1 MEFKEIINAIRQ
13 YPWQVT
19 VAVISLIPLYIIDLK
34 FLAKR
39 KVGLSRKIEIAKE
52 RGHVTKGMIIK
63 KDAKRITV
71 NRSNSDHNYWAARY
85 TYTVA
90 GKEYCRKF
98 SCSPLSSTR
107 SHLRTI
113 INVYWIDDP
122 ARPFWDYSEDPLGD
136 LYNILPHCS
145 HGSSLFSLFSSCL
158 VVLMR
163 SDSIKYQL
171 FPDSIHKFS
180 GLCGQSP
187 DFAEISGFYKI
198 PFHHPAS
205 TAAED
210 LVTGKI
216 LR

>member
-113 INVYWIDDP
+113 INVYWINDP

-136 LYNILPHCS
+136 LYNIFTRCS

-180 GLCGQSP
+180 GLCGQFP

-210 LVTGKI
+210 LVTRKI

>member
-39 KVGLSRKIEIAKE
+39 KVGLSRKIEIVKE

-113 INVYWIDDP
+113 INVYWIHDP

-136 LYNILPHCS
+136 LYNI
-145 HGSSLFSLFSSCL
+145 FTT
-158 VVLMR
+158 
-163 SDSIKYQL
+163 L
-171 FPDSIHKFS
+171 FPWIVAILLILFLPGGADAVRQYQI
-180 GLCGQSP
+180 P
-187 DFAEISGFYKI
+187 TISG
-198 PFHHPAS
+198 
-205 TAAED
+205 
-210 LVTGKI
+210 
-216 LR
+216 

>member
-71 NRSNSDHNYWAARY
+71 NRSNSDHNY
-85 TYTVA
+85 
-90 GKEYCRKF
+90 CRKF

-136 LYNILPHCS
+136 LYNI
-145 HGSSLFSLFSSCL
+145 FTT
-158 VVLMR
+158 
-163 SDSIKYQL
+163 L
-171 FPDSIHKFS
+171 FPWIVAILLILFLPGGADAVRQYQI
-180 GLCGQSP
+180 P
-187 DFAEISGFYKI
+187 TISG
-198 PFHHPAS
+198 
-205 TAAED
+205 
-210 LVTGKI
+210 
-216 LR
+216 

>member
-52 RGHVTKGMIIK
+52 HGHVTKGMIIK

-71 NRSNSDHNYWAARY
+71 NRSNSDYNYWAARY

-113 INVYWIDDP
+113 INVYWIHDP

-136 LYNILPHCS
+136 LYNI
-145 HGSSLFSLFSSCL
+145 FTT
-158 VVLMR
+158 
-163 SDSIKYQL
+163 L
-171 FPDSIHKFS
+171 FPWIVAILLILFLPGGADAVRQYQI
-180 GLCGQSP
+180 P
-187 DFAEISGFYKI
+187 TISG
-198 PFHHPAS
+198 
-205 TAAED
+205 
-210 LVTGKI
+210 
-216 LR
+216 

>member
-1 MEFKEIINAIRQ
+1 MEFKEIIPFVTCPRSFAISIFLLS
-13 YPWQVT
+13 PT
-19 VAVISLIPLYIIDLK
+19 FL
-34 FLAKR
+34 LAKNFR
-39 KVGLSRKIEIAKE
+39 SMMYSGISDITAT
-52 RGHVTKGMIIK
+52 VTCHGYWRMALMIIK

-136 LYNILPHCS
+136 LYNI
-145 HGSSLFSLFSSCL
+145 FTT
-158 VVLMR
+158 
-163 SDSIKYQL
+163 L
-171 FPDSIHKFS
+171 FPWIVAILLILFLPGGADAVRQYQI
-180 GLCGQSP
+180 P
-187 DFAEISGFYKI
+187 TISG
-198 PFHHPAS
+198 
-205 TAAED
+205 
-210 LVTGKI
+210 
-216 LR
+216 